1 MRTLRPPARV
11 NKGSQLARRT
21 NLKCHRNPVFNTRV
35 ARVPGAPRRSYDG
48 AVWSDLGRK
57 RRVKAALNRMRVPAT
72 VFRAYGHKLMM

>member
-1 MRTLRPPARV
+1 MTTLRPPARV

-57 RRVKAALNRMRVPAT
+57 RRVKAALNRMRVPRLRHSVHMDT
-72 VFRAYGHKLMM
+72 N